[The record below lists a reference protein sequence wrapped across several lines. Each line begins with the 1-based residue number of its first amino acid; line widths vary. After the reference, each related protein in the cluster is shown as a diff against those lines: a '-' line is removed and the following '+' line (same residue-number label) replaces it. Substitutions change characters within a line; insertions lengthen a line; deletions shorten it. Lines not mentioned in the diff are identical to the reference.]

1 MRTMPEATTTPPAEG
16 ELVRLMPRSLLPIS
30 PVSAGRN
37 LTINVAVYGED
48 GHGLADLRR
57 LRRRDHAASHGTSR
71 SAARRR
77 DPADG
82 VRDLAGL
89 GGRQP
94 LALHTL
100 YICAAVPADLL
111 RPLAD
116 REGCAAVRRVLAN
129 QNPGARL
136 N

>member
-1 MRTMPEATTTPPAEG
+1 SLRNTADTAPCA
-16 ELVRLMPRSLLPIS
+16 RSIRS
-30 PVSAGRN
+30 TGRN
-37 LTINVAVYGED
+37 LNDERSVYGED
-48 GHGLADLRR
+48 DRLADLRR
-57 LRRRDHAASHGTSR
+57 LHRRDHAASHGTSR

-89 GGRQP
+89 GRRQP
-94 LALHTL
+94 FVAPL
-100 YICAAVPADLL
+100 YRCAAVSADLL

-116 REGCAAVRRVLAN
+116 RERRAPVRGVLAN
-129 QNPGARL
+129 QYPGDKL